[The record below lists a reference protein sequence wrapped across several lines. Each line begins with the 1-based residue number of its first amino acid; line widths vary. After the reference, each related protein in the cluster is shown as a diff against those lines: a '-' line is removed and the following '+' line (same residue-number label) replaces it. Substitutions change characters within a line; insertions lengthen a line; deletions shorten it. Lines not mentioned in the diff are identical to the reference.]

1 MAERYVRLVYPPTLI
16 NVPVIH
22 QLIRRFD
29 VTVNLLGAKIDSEQG
44 WVELQLSGND
54 AVIKNAFAWL
64 KTLGI
69 EIHESESNYG
79 GSE

>member
-1 MAERYVRLVYPPTLI
+1 MAERSVRLVYPPTLI

-22 QLIRRFD
+22 QLIRRYD
-29 VTVNLLGAKIDSEQG
+29 VTVNLLGAEIDSQHG
-44 WVELQLSGND
+44 WVELQLSGD
-54 AVIKNAFAWL
+54 ESIIDEAFTWL

-69 EIHESESNYG
+69 EIHDTERNYG